1 MSAIAISS
9 IVFGCVFGGALAGM
23 GLRAI
28 LPEHHRT
35 GESKELVR
43 AAMAL
48 IGTMSALV
56 LGLLVGSAKSAYD
69 AQKDELTSLSAGV
82 LMVDRILSIYGPEA
96 KDARE
101 QLREVV
107 AGARDQ
113 IWHGAPPIEASR
125 HPLRRHPPA
134 LTEGRRAAGAE
145 RSGLLFDRRSRE
157 DALVDAR
164 SSGAARC
171 RSRFWSWWSSGSRS
185 ISSASAFSRIPTP
198 PSARRCFVC
207 ALSVAGAIFL
217 ILEMDRPFEGVIQIS
232 DAPLRQVLTQLGR

>member
-1 MSAIAISS
+1 MSAIVISG
-9 IVFGCVFGGALAGM
+9 IVFACAFGGALGGM
-23 GLRAI
+23 GLRSI
-28 LPEHHRT
+28 LPEQHRS
-35 GESKELVR
+35 GESKDLVR

-82 LMVDRILSIYGPEA
+82 LVVDQTLSLYGPET

-101 QLREVV
+101 ALREVV

-113 IWHGAPPIEASR
+113 IWRGVATMKRADSIYKAIHRLSPKDPEQQ
-125 HPLRRHPPA
+125 A
-134 LTEGRRAAGAE
+134 LKNQVSSLVADLAKTR
-145 RSGLLFDRRSRE
+145 LLM
-157 DALVDAR
+157 ATQ
-164 SSGAARC
+164 
-171 RSRFWSWWSSGSRS
+171 RS
-185 ISSASAFSRIPTP
+185 ISISVPLLVMLVFWLTINFVSFGLFAHPNATVVT
-198 PSARRCFVC
+198 ALFVC

-217 ILEMDRPFEGVIQIS
+217 IVEMSHPFGGLIEIS